1 MGRVF
6 AFIRQFYTILLFV
19 FLQIIA
25 LTMLYNYSKSHRA
38 FLSTTANELTGG
50 VNKQFYKVNDYM
62 HLKEVNQQLVQE
74 NKKLLQERNLNYVP
88 IGNTKKDFID
98 TLFYDTLGR
107 AVTRLRY
114 SWMDAKVVYNS
125 LYKEKNYIQVARGVN
140 QGVRADMGLVSE
152 NGGVAGKLVE
162 VSGNYATAM
171 SMLHKDF
178 NLQGKVLRGNTTGWI
193 KWDGKDSRYIFVEK
207 VPKDVTLQRGDS
219 IVTFGSEIFPDN
231 LPIATVDTAYIQ
243 KGTNYLV
250 VKAKTVCNFG
260 SLSYAYIVENKDA
273 KEQKEQLQKALLK

>member
-25 LTMLYNYSKSHRA
+25 MVMLYNYSHSHKA
-38 FLSTTANELTGG
+38 TFSTTANNLTGG
-50 VNKQFYKVNDYM
+50 INKQFYKVKDYM
-62 HLKEVNQQLVQE
+62 HLKEVNENLVAE
-74 NKKLLQERNLNYVP
+74 NKSLLQHQMYNYIP
-88 IGNTKKDFID
+88 MGNTKKDFVD

-107 AVTRLRY
+107 AVTRLKY

-140 QGVRADMGLVSE
+140 GQVRKDMGLVSE
-152 NGGVAGKLVE
+152 SGGVAGKIVE

-178 NLQGKVLRGNTTGWI
+178 NLQAKINKINATGWV
-193 KWDGKDSRYIFVEK
+193 KWDGTDYRFVIIEK
-207 VPKDVTLQRGDS
+207 MPKGSNIEKGDS
-219 IVTFGSEIFPDN
+219 LVTYGSEIFPDN
-231 LPIATVDTAYIQ
+231 IPIAIVDTSYIE
-243 KGTNYLV
+243 KGTNTLK
-250 VKAKTVCNFG
+250 VKARTVCNFG
-260 SLSYAYIVENKDA
+260 ALSYAYVVENKDA
-273 KEQKEQLQKALLK
+273 LEQKEQLQKALSK